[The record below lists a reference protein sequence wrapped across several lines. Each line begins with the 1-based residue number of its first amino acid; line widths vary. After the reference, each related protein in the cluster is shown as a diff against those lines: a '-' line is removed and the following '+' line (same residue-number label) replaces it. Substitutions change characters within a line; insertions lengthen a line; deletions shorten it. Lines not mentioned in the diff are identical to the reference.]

1 MGDWALLLVAKPTP
15 TTKEVIAAAKRKVDF
30 FI

>member
-15 TTKEVIAAAKRKVDF
+15 ATKEAIAAAKHKVDF